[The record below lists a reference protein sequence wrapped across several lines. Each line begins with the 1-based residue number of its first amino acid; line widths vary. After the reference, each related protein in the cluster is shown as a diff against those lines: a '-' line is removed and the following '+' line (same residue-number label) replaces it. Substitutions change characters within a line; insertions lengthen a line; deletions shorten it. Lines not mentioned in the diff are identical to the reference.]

1 MGNMAPAPTSRNV
14 HDGVHTVGSDDL
26 AARIADPAF
35 ASIVGVITR
44 VCDVDFAAIV
54 LAGEDSPL
62 VLEQSGP
69 VLSETN
75 QLVTASVEAVG
86 SSQRLLEIPNLQSHT
101 QLATA
106 LGVMEEPGPHFFA
119 AQPVSTRGTTVGAI
133 CLISQTVK
141 TLSRAQRETLQE
153 LAGVVSALLE
163 HSHRAPSGE
172 RSHEEAQ
179 YAAEQARAAVE
190 TQIDQFATAL
200 EYMSQGL
207 CMFDGDER
215 LVVSNERYASMYGL
229 STDLLKPG
237 VDFRKILDQRIK
249 NNAIA
254 GNDPER
260 YIEERIASV
269 RESTRSRKIQ
279 HMSDGRVLAISHAPL
294 PGGGWV
300 ATHEDISELAKAQ
313 SMNQRLARIFEDA
326 INEIYVFDAETFKFI
341 QVNKSACTNL
351 GYPLEELH
359 DLTPVD
365 LKPDHTLETFE
376 ALVAPLRSGEQPH
389 VQFET
394 VHQRKDGTLYN
405 VRVTLQQLNTQN
417 QKVFTAIVED
427 ITEHNEV
434 LRDLKQSKELF
445 SRAFHANPIP
455 YTISGPDGVIYDI
468 NDAWVK
474 MMGYAREEAIGNSA
488 YTLGLWADVDDR
500 INFVSLLE
508 KNRIVEKYETQY
520 RTKNGE
526 LRDVLVSGQWVDV
539 RGKPRMFNISHDVT
553 ERKAAERRLLE
564 DRDMLQEM
572 VKEATADL
580 ETKAQELEAALN
592 KQKELNELQRQFVS
606 MASHEF
612 RTPLAIIDATAQ
624 RLKKRAD
631 RMSSDD
637 ALSRI
642 DKIRH
647 AVARMTQLME
657 STLTAARL
665 EDGRIAVDIRP
676 CAIERIIHEACARHQ
691 EIAKNHVISC
701 DTAGLPELIR
711 ADASALEQILTNLLS
726 NAVKYA
732 PEAPDVG
739 VDAYCD
745 LGDIV
750 IEVTDHGIG
759 IDVDDLPNMFSRFFR
774 AKTSAGI
781 AGTGIGLN
789 LVKTLAEMHG
799 GSVSVESAKGVG
811 SKFSVRLPI
820 DGPATPDQS
829 QNAAA

>member
-1 MGNMAPAPTSRNV
+1 MGNMAPVPKSGNM
-14 HDGVHTVGSDDL
+14 HDGVHTVESDDL
-26 AARIADPAF
+26 AAHIADPAF
-35 ASIVGVITR
+35 ASIVGVIAR
-44 VCDVDFAAIV
+44 VCEVGFAAIV
-54 LAGEDSPL
+54 LEGDGRPV
-62 VLEQSGP
+62 VLAQNAPFLSG
-69 VLSETN
+69 TD
-75 QLVTASVEAVG
+75 QLVTASMEAVRT
-86 SSQRLLEIPNLQSHT
+86 SRCLLEIPDLRGHT
-101 QLATA
+101 QLAAA
-106 LGVMEEPGPHFFA
+106 LGVKEDTSPHFFA
-119 AQPVSTRGTTVGAI
+119 AQPVATRGTTVGAI
-133 CLISQTVK
+133 CLIGRTVK
-141 TLSRAQRETLQE
+141 TLNRVQRETLQE

-163 HSHRAPSGE
+163 HRHRAPSGKK
-172 RSHEEAQ
+172 SLEAAQ
-179 YAAEQARAAVE
+179 HAAEKAREDADA
-190 TQIDQFATAL
+190 QIERFATAL

-215 LVVSNERYASMYGL
+215 LVVSNDRYASMYGL
-229 STDLLKPG
+229 STDLLQPG
-237 VDFRKILDQRIK
+237 VDFRRILDYRIK

-254 GNDPER
+254 GSDPER

-326 INEIYVFDAETFKFI
+326 INEIYVFDAETLKFI

-351 GYPLEELH
+351 GYSLEELH
-359 DLTPVD
+359 ELTPID
-365 LKPDHTLETFE
+365 IKPEHTAETFE
-376 ALVAPLRSGEQPH
+376 AVVAPLRSGEQPH

-394 VHQRKDGTLYN
+394 VHKRKDGTLYN
-405 VRVTLQQLNTQN
+405 VRVTLQQLHTQN
-417 QKVFTAIVED
+417 QKVFTAFIED

-488 YTLGLWADVDDR
+488 YKLGLWADVDDR
-500 INFVSLLE
+500 VNFVSLLE
-508 KNRIVEKYETQY
+508 KNRIVDNYETRY
-520 RTKNGE
+520 RTRSGE
-526 LRDVLVSGQWVDV
+526 LRDVLVSGVWVDV

-553 ERKAAERRLLE
+553 ERKATERRLLE

-580 ETKAQELEAALN
+580 ESKAQELEAALN

-665 EDGRIAVDIRP
+665 EDGRVAVDIRP
-676 CAIERIIHEACARHQ
+676 CPIERIIHEACARHQ
-691 EIAKNHVISC
+691 DIAKNHVISC

-711 ADASALEQILTNLLS
+711 ADANALEQILTNLLS

-732 PEAPDVG
+732 PQSPDVG

-745 LGDIV
+745 LADIV

-759 IDVDDLPNMFSRFFR
+759 IDADDLPNMFNRFFR

-799 GSVSVESAKGVG
+799 GTVAVASTKGVG

-820 DGPATPDQS
+820 DGPATPDRS
-829 QNAAA
+829 RDAAA